1 MAKALFLILTGKENP
16 SRADLGLISASRSVD
31 KKRYEDLKVIFFGA
45 SEEYVTDLKGPAL
58 DAFKILYN
66 AGAVD
71 SACIA
76 VAERMGKK
84 EKTRING
91 HKTAP
96 SWRAHCTLRKRRISG
111 NKFLKFTNMKN

>member
-16 SRADLGLISASRSVD
+16 ARADLGLISASRSVD
-31 KKRYEDLKVIFFGA
+31 KKRYEDLKVVFFGA
-45 SEEYVTDLKGPAL
+45 SEEYITELKGPAL

-76 VAERMGKK
+76 VAERLGKK
-84 EKTRING
+84 EKLESMGVKLLPAGERI
-91 HKTAP
+91 
-96 SWRAHCTLRKRRISG
+96 AHYVNEGYQVIS
-111 NKFLKFTNMKN
+111 F

>member
-16 SRADLGLISASRSVD
+16 SRADLGIISASRSVD

-45 SEEYVTDLKGPAL
+45 SEEYITELSGPVF
-58 DAFKILYN
+58 DAFKVLYN

-76 VAERMGKK
+76 VADRLGKK
-84 EKTRING
+84 EKLESMGVKLLPAGERI
-91 HKTAP
+91 
-96 SWRAHCTLRKRRISG
+96 AHYVNEGYQVIS
-111 NKFLKFTNMKN
+111 F